1 MAEVSEDVRKEMA
14 KADRAH
20 PSEAIKDELLAEV
33 NYNCPL
39 CHKPLIEAK
48 GGRTLRKFQVAHIYP
63 HSATTEQYLRLH
75 NLPRE
80 VDLESQRNLI
90 PLCLDCHLRQDFH
103 TTPEEYLRLYL
114 KKLECVG
121 TYQAQKIA
129 YSSPLEPEISKVVQA
144 LSALPSNTK
153 MDLSLTPLTVAQKI
167 RDNLL
172 CEKVRGNV
180 VQYFSFVKGEFQK
193 LQEKERVPFRII
205 ATQVRHYFYQ
215 ASRQL
220 YDQELIFDQIV
231 KWFMDKTNCGKTAG
245 EIVVSFFVQDCE
257 VFE

>member
-1 MAEVSEDVRKEMA
+1 MTEISDKERKEMS

-33 NYNCPL
+33 SYNCPL

-48 GGRTLRKFQVAHIYP
+48 GNRTLRKFQVAHIYP

-80 VDLESQRNLI
+80 ADLESPRNLI

-121 TYQAQKIA
+121 AYQAQKIA

-144 LSALPSNTK
+144 LSALPPNTK
-153 MDLSLTPLTVAQKI
+153 MVLSLTPLTVAQKI

-172 CEKVRGNV
+172 CEKVLGNV

-215 ASRQL
+215 VSRRL
-220 YDQELIFDQIV
+220 YDQEQIFDQIV
-231 KWFMDKTNCGKTAG
+231 KWLMDKTHCGKTAG